1 MSVTVKPSSKVQ
13 QIEAPYPYHKTTL
26 PNGVRV
32 VTGPMTGV
40 KSGTLI
46 VSYTVG
52 SRYEPAPI
60 SGVSHF
66 LEHML
71 FKGTERRPDPMQI
84 SEEIEGVG
92 GVLNAATSREGT
104 SYWFKAPSSHFT
116 AGYDVLADIV
126 RNSVVDPAELDKE
139 RLVILEEIRATQDSP
154 EELVH
159 DVIDEV
165 VWGDQPIGRSIA
177 GTEETVG
184 GIDRETMV
192 DFWQRNYGPSR
203 LVIAAGGDVR
213 HDEVVALTERYFG
226 DLTEHPAPD
235 ETTDTVEDQREV
247 RVRLIERETEQ
258 AHLCLAMPALPYS
271 TERRYVQSTIEAI
284 LSSGM
289 SSRLFQE
296 IREK

>member
-1 MSVTVKPSSKVQ
+1 MQELWLSVTVNSRTKVQ
-13 QIEAPYPYHKTTL
+13 QNEAPYPYHKTTL

-71 FKGTERRPDPMQI
+71 FKGTERRPDPKQI

-104 SYWFKAPSSHFT
+104 SYWFKAPSSHFV

-126 RNSVVDPAELDKE
+126 RNSVIEPAELDKE

-154 EELVH
+154 EELIH
-159 DVIDEV
+159 DVID
-165 VWGDQPIGRSIA
+165 
-177 GTEETVG
+177 
-184 GIDRETMV
+184 
-192 DFWQRNYGPSR
+192 
-203 LVIAAGGDVR
+203 
-213 HDEVVALTERYFG
+213 
-226 DLTEHPAPD
+226 
-235 ETTDTVEDQREV
+235 
-247 RVRLIERETEQ
+247 
-258 AHLCLAMPALPYS
+258 
-271 TERRYVQSTIEAI
+271 
-284 LSSGM
+284 
-289 SSRLFQE
+289 
-296 IREK
+296 

>member
-1 MSVTVKPSSKVQ
+1 MPATTDEKKAAE
-13 QIEAPYPYHKTTL
+13 EAPYPYHKTTL

-60 SGVSHF
+60 AGVSHF

-71 FKGTERRPDPMQI
+71 FKGTERRPHPKQI
-84 SEEIEGVG
+84 SDEIEGVG

-104 SYWFKAPSSHFT
+104 SYWFKAPSSHF
-116 AGYDVLADIV
+116 ASGYDVLADIV
-126 RNSVVDPAELDKE
+126 RNSVIDDPELDKE
-139 RLVILEEIRATQDSP
+139 RFVILEEIRSIQDSP

-165 VWGDQPIGRSIA
+165 VWGDQAIGRSIA

-184 GIDRETMV
+184 GIDRDAMV
-192 DFWQRNYGPSR
+192 DFWRRNYEPSR
-203 LVIAAGGDVR
+203 LVVAAGGDVD
-213 HDEVVALTERYFG
+213 HDDVVALTEQHFG

-235 ETTDTVEDQREV
+235 ETTDTVG
-247 RVRLIERETEQ
+247 T
-258 AHLCLAMPALPYS
+258 S
-271 TERRYVQSTIEAI
+271 KRRACV
-284 LSSGM
+284 
-289 SSRLFQE
+289 
-296 IREK
+296 